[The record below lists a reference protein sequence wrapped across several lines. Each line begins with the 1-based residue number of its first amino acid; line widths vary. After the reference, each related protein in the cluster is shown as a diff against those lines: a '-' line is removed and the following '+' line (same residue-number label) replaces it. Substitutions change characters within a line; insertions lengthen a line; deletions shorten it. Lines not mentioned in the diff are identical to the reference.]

1 MITTYGERN
10 NIDLLKSR
18 FLGSKIKLENRYET
32 YEDKYILPVG
42 AILGFIIDKI
52 GIIISHGKSLF
63 IPISL
68 TLLLRNKLKI
78 VWHSENNNR
87 WSKYCKIENKI
98 IYRDSLFVIFKRVA
112 KNWFKSLVKNYF

>member
-18 FLGSKIKLENRYET
+18 FFGSKIKLENRYET
-32 YEDKYILPVG
+32 YEDKYVLPVG
-42 AILGFIIDKI
+42 AIIGFIGDKI

-68 TLLLRNKLKI
+68 TLLLRNKFKI
-78 VWHSENNNR
+78 IWHSENSNK

-98 IYRDSLFVIFKRVA
+98 VYSDSLFVIFKRVA
-112 KNWFKSLVKNYF
+112 KNWFKSIVKRFN